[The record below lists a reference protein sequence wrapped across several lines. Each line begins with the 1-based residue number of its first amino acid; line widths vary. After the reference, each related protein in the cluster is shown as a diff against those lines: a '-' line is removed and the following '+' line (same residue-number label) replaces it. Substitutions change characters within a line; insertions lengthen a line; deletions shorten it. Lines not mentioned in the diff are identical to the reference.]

1 MRLVRLRVGL
11 TGHHFYQEGDCLE
24 DILKKDGLSFGLLE
38 SLSYRSDLCIRLKK
52 NLHYFD
58 KEALFDELMKIH
70 KWYLESIQ
78 LRGISVDYRVK
89 SIQSAILKYE
99 RYYPD
104 HQTAKVFNDMLG
116 FRTLCDNYE
125 DVLRMAGYENIRVA
139 DMSSGKAK
147 DDGYRGV
154 HVYFQLSSFH
164 YPIEIQYNTY
174 YDRQL
179 NNWLHKYVYKRG
191 YKNQVGYRLRQ
202 KYECG
207 KIKNES
213 EFREV
218 LGNVLSDCKK
228 IR

>member
-1 MRLVRLRVGL
+1 M
-11 TGHHFYQEGDCLE
+11 E
-24 DILKKDGLSFGLLE
+24 DILKKDGLSFELLE
-38 SLSYRSDLCIRLKK
+38 KLSYRSDLGVRLKK

-58 KEALFDELMKIH
+58 KRELFDELLKIH

-78 LRGISVDYRVK
+78 LRGISIDYRIK
-89 SIQSAILKYE
+89 SIQSVILKYD

-104 HQTAKVFNDMLG
+104 HQAAKVFNDMLG

-125 DVLRMAGYENIRVA
+125 DVIQMSGYDKIRVA

-179 NNWLHKYVYKRG
+179 NNWLHKYVYKRK
-191 YKNQVGYRLRQ
+191 YKNQVGYCLRQ
-202 KYECG
+202 EYECG

-213 EFREV
+213 EFKEV
-218 LGNVLSDCKK
+218 LERVLSDCEK

>member
-1 MRLVRLRVGL
+1 M
-11 TGHHFYQEGDCLE
+11 E
-24 DILKKDGLSFGLLE
+24 DILKKDGLSFELLE
-38 SLSYRSDLCIRLKK
+38 KLSYRSDLGVRLKK

-58 KEALFDELMKIH
+58 KKKLFDELLKIH

-78 LRGISVDYRVK
+78 LRGISIDYRIK
-89 SIQSAILKYE
+89 SIQSAILKYD

-104 HQTAKVFNDMLG
+104 HQAAKVFNDMLG

-125 DVLRMAGYENIRVA
+125 DVIQMSGYDKIRVA

-191 YKNQVGYRLRQ
+191 DKNQVGYRLRQ
-202 KYECG
+202 EYECG
-207 KIKNES
+207 KIKNEYK
-213 EFREV
+213 FREV
-218 LGNVLSDCKK
+218 LEDVLSDCKE

>member
-1 MRLVRLRVGL
+1 M
-11 TGHHFYQEGDCLE
+11 E
-24 DILKKDGLSFGLLE
+24 DILKKDGLSFALLKL
-38 SLSYRSDLCIRLKK
+38 LSYRSNLGIRLKK

-58 KEALFDELMKIH
+58 KQELFDELERINE
-70 KWYLESIQ
+70 WYDTCSQ
-78 LRGISVDYRVK
+78 LQGISIDYRIK
-89 SIQSAILKYE
+89 SIQSAVLKYE

-104 HQTAKVFNDMLG
+104 HQTAKVFNDLLG

-125 DVLRMAGYENIRVA
+125 DVLQMSGYDKIRVA
-139 DMSSGKAK
+139 DMSGGKSK

-191 YKNQVGYRLRQ
+191 YKNQVGYCLRQ
-202 KYECG
+202 AYESG

-213 EFREV
+213 EFKEV
-218 LGNVLSDCKK
+218 LGSVLSDCEE

>member
-1 MRLVRLRVGL
+1 M
-11 TGHHFYQEGDCLE
+11 
-24 DILKKDGLSFGLLE
+24 
-38 SLSYRSDLCIRLKK
+38 
-52 NLHYFD
+52 
-58 KEALFDELMKIH
+58 MKIH

-78 LRGISVDYRVK
+78 LRGISVDYRIK
-89 SIQSAILKYE
+89 SIQSALLKYD

-104 HQTAKVFNDMLG
+104 HQAAKVFYDLLG

-125 DVLRMAGYENIRVA
+125 EVLKMAEYDNIRIA

-154 HVYFQLSSFH
+154 HVYFQLSSYH
-164 YPIEIQYNTY
+164 YPIKIQYNTY

-191 YKNQVGYRLRQ
+191 YKNQVGYCLRQ
-202 KYECG
+202 EYECG

-213 EFREV
+213 VFKKV
-218 LGNVLSDCKK
+218 LGSVLSDCEE

>member
-1 MRLVRLRVGL
+1 M
-11 TGHHFYQEGDCLE
+11 E
-24 DILKKDGLSFGLLE
+24 DILKKDGLSFELLQA
-38 SLSYRSDLCIRLKK
+38 LSYQSELGIRLKK

-58 KEALFDELMKIH
+58 KQELFKELMKIH

-78 LRGISVDYRVK
+78 LPGVSVDYRIK
-89 SIQSAILKYE
+89 SIQSALLKYD

-104 HQTAKVFNDMLG
+104 HQAAKVFNDLLG

-125 DVLRMAGYENIRVA
+125 EVLKMAEYDNIRIA
-139 DMSSGKAK
+139 DMSSGKAR

-191 YKNQVGYRLRQ
+191 NKNQVGYCLRQ
-202 KYECG
+202 EYECG
-207 KIKNES
+207 KIKNENV
-213 EFREV
+213 FKEV
-218 LGNVLSDCKK
+218 FGSVLSDCEE

>member
-1 MRLVRLRVGL
+1 MRYKG
-11 TGHHFYQEGDCLE
+11 GDILE
-24 DILKKDGLSFGLLE
+24 DIFKKDGLSFGLLE
-38 SLSYRSDLCIRLKK
+38 SLSYRTNLGIRLKK

-58 KEALFDELMKIH
+58 KEALFRELLEVNQ
-70 KWYLESIQ
+70 WYDTCEY
-78 LRGISVDYRVK
+78 LREVSVDYRVK
-89 SIQSAILKYE
+89 SIQSAMLKYE
-99 RYYPD
+99 RHYPD
-104 HQTAKVFNDMLG
+104 RQAAKVFNDILG

-125 DVLRMAGYENIRVA
+125 DVLQMSGHDKIRVA

-191 YKNQVGYRLRQ
+191 YKNQVGYCLRQ
-202 KYECG
+202 AYESG

-213 EFREV
+213 EFKEV
-218 LGNVLSDCKK
+218 LGSVLSDCEE